1 MASKFVLLPAAPV
14 LVPELSGAAW
24 ADVSTLVDAGVRILR
39 NAVAG
44 STRGVIVVA
53 QGPGT
58 HEIEYGNH
66 DLRRWGAPTVAVGPS
81 GPDQQLDGPS
91 PIPGAVLMAWWWIAR
106 AGLDMDVKTIT
117 VSGTAG
123 EHANSVRSVQRTI
136 DAHDGVVV
144 FMADGPAALAPKA
157 PIPLDESAV
166 ELDRELSA
174 FVEGASRLPEL
185 GETAASS
192 IGWFSQPIW
201 TLLSGYVEGFS
212 PRAASHSAP
221 FGVGYHAAGWTI
233 PSAKQNAAL
242 HTTGAKGATSDEHAP
257 RPVVIVGPTGTGKS
271 DLALNLAEE
280 LGGQIVNLDAMQLYK
295 GMDIGTAKVP
305 QADRRGIPHHM
316 LDVLDVTET
325 ASVADYQREARDV
338 VERVR
343 SGAQTPIV
351 VGGSMMYYQS
361 LIDEWNFPETDPV
374 VRGRYESRLDEIG
387 VQALHAELAE
397 KDPEAAKTILDTD
410 PRRTVRALE
419 VIELTGKPFAA
430 SRPKIGKPRWDAEI
444 IALDMATGELDAR
457 LEQRTRKMFDQGL
470 IEEVRYLARNGLRNG
485 VTAQRAIGYSQ
496 VLELLDEFENSEPTA
511 GAIEEALHRTFIG
524 TRRYVRRQRSWFR
537 RDTRIR
543 WLDANRDAT
552 ELLVDQ
558 ALRTVR
564 KPS

>member
-24 ADVSTLVDAGVRILR
+24 ADVSTLVDAGVRILQD
-39 NAVAG
+39 AVAG
-44 STRGVIVVA
+44 SARGVIVVA
-53 QGPGT
+53 QGRDT
-58 HEIEYGNH
+58 NELDYGRH
-66 DLRRWGAPTVAVGPS
+66 DLRRWGAPSVGVGPS
-81 GPDQQLDGPS
+81 GLDQQVDGS
-91 PIPGAVLMAWWWIAR
+91 SEIPGAVLMAWWWIAR
-106 AGLDMDVKTIT
+106 AGLDVNVKTMT
-117 VSGTAG
+117 VNGTAG
-123 EHANSVRSVQRTI
+123 EHSSSDRSVQRTI

-166 ELDRELSA
+166 ELERQLSA
-174 FVEGASRLPEL
+174 FVEGVGTLPEL

-192 IGWFSQPIW
+192 IGWYSQPIW
-201 TLLSGYVEGFS
+201 TLLSSYVEGIA

-233 PSAKQNAAL
+233 PGPEQDAAL
-242 HTTGAKGATSDEHAP
+242 HMTGARGATSDEQAP

-325 ASVADYQREARDV
+325 ASVADYQREARDI
-338 VERVR
+338 VERIR
-343 SGAQTPIV
+343 SNAQTPVV

-374 VRGRYESRLDEIG
+374 VRQRYESRLDEIG
-387 VQALHAELAE
+387 VQALHAELAA

-444 IALDMATGELDAR
+444 LALDMETSELDAR

-470 IEEVRYLARNGLRNG
+470 IDEVRYLARNGLRNG

-496 VLELLDEFENSEPTA
+496 VLELLDEFENTEPTTSA
-511 GAIEEALHRTFIG
+511 VEDALNRTFIG

-543 WLDANRDAT
+543 WLDANTDAT
-552 ELLVDQ
+552 ESLVDQ

-564 KPS
+564 KPL

>member
-1 MASKFVLLPAAPV
+1 M
-14 LVPELSGAAW
+14 
-24 ADVSTLVDAGVRILR
+24 
-39 NAVAG
+39 
-44 STRGVIVVA
+44 VVA
-53 QGPGT
+53 QGADT
-58 HEIEYGNH
+58 NELEYGKH
-66 DLRRWGAPTVAVGPS
+66 DLRRWGAPSVAVGRS
-81 GPDQQLDGPS
+81 GLDQQLDGS
-91 PIPGAVLMAWWWIAR
+91 PEIPGPVLMAWWWIAR
-106 AGLDMDVKTIT
+106 AGLDVNVKTMT
-117 VSGTAG
+117 VNGTAG
-123 EHANSVRSVQRTI
+123 EHASSVRSVQRAI

-166 ELDRELSA
+166 ELERQLSS
-174 FVEGASRLPEL
+174 FIEGGSKLPEL

-192 IGWFSQPIW
+192 IGWYSQPIW
-201 TLLSGYVEGFS
+201 MLLSNYVEGFS

-221 FGVGYHAAGWTI
+221 FGVGYHAAGWTL
-233 PSAKQNAAL
+233 PAPKQSVAL
-242 HTTGAKGATSDEHAP
+242 HTTGATEAPSDEHAP

-271 DLALNLAEE
+271 DLALDLAEE

-305 QADRRGIPHHM
+305 QEDRRGIPHHM
-316 LDVLDVTET
+316 LDVLDVNET
-325 ASVADYQREARDV
+325 ASVADYQREARDI
-338 VERVR
+338 VERIR
-343 SGAQTPIV
+343 FNAQTPVV

-374 VRGRYESRLDEIG
+374 VRARYESRLDEIG
-387 VQALHAELAE
+387 AHALHAELAA

-430 SRPKIGKPRWDAEI
+430 SRPKIGKPRWDAAI
-444 IALDMATGELDAR
+444 IALDMETGELDAR

-470 IEEVRYLARNGLRNG
+470 IDEVRHLARNGLRDG

-496 VLELLDEFENSEPTA
+496 VLELLDEFENSEPTTSA
-511 GAIEEALHRTFIG
+511 VEGALNQTFIG

-537 RDTRIR
+537 RDERIR
-543 WLDANRDAT
+543 WLDANTNAT
-552 ELLVDQ
+552 ESLLDQ